1 MSIRAVILAAGQ
13 GKRMHSKLP
22 KVLHS
27 VAGKPMLERVIT
39 TAKSLSS
46 KELPPVI
53 IYGHQGHMIK
63 EAMSHHNTL
72 WKEQTEQLGTGHAV
86 LQALPS
92 INDDENI
99 LILYG
104 DVPLIS
110 EQTLQQ
116 LIEATPLQS
125 IGMLTA
131 MLSNPTGYGRIKRD
145 AENHIIGIVEEKDA
159 SADEK
164 AIQEVNSGVY
174 LIPAVLLKKWLPT
187 LKNNNAQG
195 EYYLTDVI
203 KLAQAENI
211 EIHSVSPAQV
221 EEIMGVNDR
230 VQLMQLER
238 FYQKNQ
244 ADALMRQGVT
254 IIDPMRL
261 DIRGTIE
268 IGKDVILDVNVIME
282 GKVVLGDDCVIGP
295 NVLLRNVVLGEGV
308 KVRANSVLDGAEIGS
323 HAEIGPFARIRPGT
337 ILGEHAHIGNFV
349 EVKNSRV
356 GQGSKVNHLSYIGDS
371 DIGKKVNIGAGTI
384 TCNYDGANKHKTT
397 IADYVFIGSDSL
409 LVAPVRVGEGATIA
423 AGSIITKDAPAHQL
437 TLSHRLDQ
445 RSMNGWK
452 RPTKA

>member
-22 KVLHS
+22 KVLHPI
-27 VAGKPMLERVIT
+27 AGKPMLERVIT
-39 TAKSLSS
+39 TAKALSS

-53 IYGHQGHMIK
+53 IYGHQGHVIK
-63 EAMSHHNTL
+63 EAMSHHNAL
-72 WKEQTEQLGTGHAV
+72 WAEQIEQLGTGHAV
-86 LQALPS
+86 LQALTKV
-92 INDDENI
+92 NADENI

-110 EQTLQQ
+110 EGTLQQ
-116 LIEATPLQS
+116 LIDATPEHA

-131 MLSNPTGYGRIKRD
+131 TLDYPTGYGRIKRD
-145 AENHIIGIVEEKDA
+145 AANHIIGIVEEKDA
-159 SADEK
+159 NADEK
-164 AIQEVNSGVY
+164 AITEVNSGVY
-174 LIPAVLLKKWLPT
+174 LIPAALLKKWLPT

-211 EIHSVSPAQV
+211 SIHSVSPAKV

-238 FYQKNQ
+238 FYQKTQ
-244 ADALMRQGVT
+244 AEVLMRQGVT
-254 IIDPMRL
+254 IMDPLRL
-261 DIRGTIE
+261 DMRGTIE
-268 IGKDVILDVNVIME
+268 VGKDVILDVNVIME

-295 NVLLRNVVLGEGV
+295 NVLLRNVVLAEGV
-308 KVRANSVLDGAEIGS
+308 IVKANSVIDGAEIGA

-337 ILGEHAHIGNFV
+337 ILKDHTHIGNFV
-349 EVKNSRV
+349 EIKNSRID
-356 GQGSKVNHLSYIGDS
+356 QGSKVNHLSYIGDS

-397 IADYVFIGSDSL
+397 IADHVFIGSDSL
-409 LVAPVRVGEGATIA
+409 LIAPVRVGEGATIA

-437 TLSHRLDQ
+437 TLTHRLDQ
-445 RSMNGWK
+445 RSVNGWE
-452 RPTKA
+452 RPTKS